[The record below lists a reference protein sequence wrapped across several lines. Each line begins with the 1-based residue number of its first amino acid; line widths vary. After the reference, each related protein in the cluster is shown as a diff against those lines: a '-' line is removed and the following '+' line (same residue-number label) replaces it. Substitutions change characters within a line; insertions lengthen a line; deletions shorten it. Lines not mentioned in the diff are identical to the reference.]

1 MKDFFLMVYDG
12 FGLGTAA
19 AIITRLVGLA
29 IICLILYFG
38 LSFAS
43 YGLGAISNYFTDSAI
58 AAKKK
63 ELDDLETQ
71 RKAKLEVIAGL
82 DLDEAAKRQEIAD
95 LSKQRDTALADKLAA
110 DKARDESVA
119 ATNKLIADLAGFKG
133 KKNVTAADVDC
144 VVLGRCK

>member
-1 MKDFFLMVYDG
+1 MKDFFLMVWDG

-38 LSFAS
+38 LSLAS

-119 ATNKLIADLAGFKG
+119 ATNVLIENLKKFEG
-133 KKNVTAADVDC
+133 KKGVTAQDVEC
-144 VVLGRCK
+144 VVLGRCR